1 MIFPAVVVYIGC
13 VAIEPQSVRD
23 KQRSRHRRHK
33 YGLRTV
39 AVFEALKGL
48 AVIVLCMVL
57 LSLLHRDLTQVVDQ
71 VTDYLRL
78 NPDSRVTDWFYQL
91 ADRTTGRGIWTAV
104 GVGLA
109 YATCRFIEGYG
120 LWMQR
125 AWAEWFAVI
134 SGAIYLPVEAVAV
147 IHHRDLTHVAVLV
160 GNIIVVLYILR
171 ILLEARRERCQDAKE
186 DALEAAME
194 AVASAAGADRE
205 AKQ

>member
-1 MIFPAVVVYIGC
+1 MIFSAPVVYIEC
-13 VAIEPQSVRD
+13 VAIEPQPVNGNKTAR
-23 KQRSRHRRHK
+23 RPRHK

-39 AVFEALKGL
+39 ALFEGLKGL
-48 AVIVLCMVL
+48 AVVALCLVL

-71 VTDYLRL
+71 LTEYLRL

-109 YATCRFIEGYG
+109 YAACRFIEGYG

-134 SGAIYLPVEAVAV
+134 SGAIYLPVEIVAV
-147 IHHRDLTHVAVLV
+147 WHHRDLTHTAILV

-171 ILLEARRERCQDAKE
+171 ILLENRRERCQQQERTAGS
-186 DALEAAME
+186 
-194 AVASAAGADRE
+194 ASMQPAE
-205 AKQ
+205 EEK